1 MKNIG
6 LVIVFILVSC
16 VSDYRTDYEKN
27 HNIILTEEQIEFR
40 KEQKK
45 ARLKA
50 IRDRQIWEEDQA
62 RLREMLNCNRINQNC
77 I

>member
-27 HNIILTEEQIEFR
+27 HNIVLTEEQIEFR